1 MSNKHALHFLPMKEK
16 QKLQNFL
23 ALPRSMLGLD
33 LNETAI
39 ILYML
44 LLDRAKVSVTNP
56 EWISKDGLAFI
67 RYPIEKLA
75 RAMHKSKTTV
85 KTVLNQLEAHGLIK
99 RVKQGIGKA
108 TLIYVYV
115 PEDSILTTPQPE
127 NRPPQG
133 QDSGPVQGQKTDH
146 DEAGKPATNKITSS
160 KTNELNNSNYFVDE
174 EGISL

>member
-1 MSNKHALHFLPMKEK
+1 MSNKQALHFLPMKEK

-75 RAMHKSKTTV
+75 RAIVSYREQNGPFQTV
-85 KTVLNQLEAHGLIK
+85 EDLLQVP
-99 RVKQGIGKA
+99 GIGEKR
-108 TLIYVYV
+108 L
-115 PEDSILTTPQPE
+115 ESIRDLVT
-127 NRPPQG
+127 
-133 QDSGPVQGQKTDH
+133 V
-146 DEAGKPATNKITSS
+146 GK
-160 KTNELNNSNYFVDE
+160 
-174 EGISL
+174 